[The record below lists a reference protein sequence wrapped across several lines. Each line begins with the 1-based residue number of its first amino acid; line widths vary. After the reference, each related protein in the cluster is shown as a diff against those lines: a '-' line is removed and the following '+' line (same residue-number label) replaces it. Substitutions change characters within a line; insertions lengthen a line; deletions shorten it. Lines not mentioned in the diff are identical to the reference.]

1 MHLLFPESVLDSLQ
15 STSLYNYFEIF
26 IFMYVSE
33 CLIIKIINNIFYIY
47 SDVACN
53 SFGAPYRLIACN
65 LHVSYM
71 INYLSLI
78 RLFSLH
84 YISVKSYI
92 SNLDLISAATSWY
105 IKVSGQMRVHFS
117 IENNPNQR
125 FNLLYKII
133 VLIVLILSC
142 TWRF

>member
-47 SDVACN
+47 SDVASI
-53 SFGAPYRLIACN
+53 SFGALYRLIACN
-65 LHVSYM
+65 LHVHVSYM

-105 IKVSGQMRVHFS
+105 IKIFGQMCWVL
-117 IENNPNQR
+117 NLTNQAR
-125 FNLLYKII
+125 PLLS
-133 VLIVLILSC
+133 LTL
-142 TWRF
+142 

>member
-33 CLIIKIINNIFYIY
+33 CLIIKIINNIFYNY
-47 SDVACN
+47 SDVASI
-53 SFGAPYRLIACN
+53 SFGALYRLIACN
-65 LHVSYM
+65 LHVHVSYM

-105 IKVSGQMRVHFS
+105 IKMSGQMCWVLKLT
-117 IENNPNQR
+117 NQAQP
-125 FNLLYKII
+125 LLS
-133 VLIVLILSC
+133 LTL
-142 TWRF
+142 

>member
-15 STSLYNYFEIF
+15 STSLYYYFEIF

-47 SDVACN
+47 SDVASI
-53 SFGAPYRLIACN
+53 SFGALYRLIACN
-65 LHVSYM
+65 LHVHVSYM

-105 IKVSGQMRVHFS
+105 IKMSGQMCWVLKLT
-117 IENNPNQR
+117 NQAR
-125 FNLLYKII
+125 PLLS
-133 VLIVLILSC
+133 LTL
-142 TWRF
+142 

>member
-15 STSLYNYFEIF
+15 STSLYNYFEIS

-47 SDVACN
+47 SDVASI
-53 SFGAPYRLIACN
+53 SFGALYRLIACN

-105 IKVSGQMRVHFS
+105 IKMSGQMCWVLKLT
-117 IENNPNQR
+117 NQAR
-125 FNLLYKII
+125 PLLS
-133 VLIVLILSC
+133 LTL
-142 TWRF
+142 

>member
-33 CLIIKIINNIFYIY
+33 CLNIKIINNIFYIY
-47 SDVACN
+47 SDVASI
-53 SFGAPYRLIACN
+53 SFGALYRLIACN
-65 LHVSYM
+65 LHVHVSYM

-105 IKVSGQMRVHFS
+105 IKMSGQMCWVLKLT
-117 IENNPNQR
+117 NQAR
-125 FNLLYKII
+125 PLLS
-133 VLIVLILSC
+133 LTL
-142 TWRF
+142 